1 MKLIKF
7 VHDELGF
14 SDKVQT
20 LVGIRKTAKQT
31 EVRNKIQQAIQE
43 KNDAMQ
49 AKLVA
54 KEKLSVK
61 KFGKPS
67 TVRSAKPK
75 IIQKTV
81 KKVIDEETQDQL
93 TYLELELK
101 DVAEF

>member
-14 SDKVQT
+14 SDKVQA
-20 LVGIRKTAKQT
+20 LVGMRRSAKQM
-31 EVRNKIQQAIQE
+31 EVRAKINKAIQE

-61 KFGKPS
+61 KFGKP
-67 TVRSAKPK
+67 TTTRSAKPK
-75 IIQKTV
+75 IK
-81 KKVIDEETQDQL
+81 
-93 TYLELELK
+93 
-101 DVAEF
+101 

>member
-1 MKLIKF
+1 M
-7 VHDELGF
+7 
-14 SDKVQT
+14 
-20 LVGIRKTAKQT
+20 
-31 EVRNKIQQAIQE
+31 EVRAKLAKADQD

-67 TVRSAKPK
+67 TTRSAKPK
-75 IIQKTV
+75 IKQKTV

-93 TYLELELK
+93 TYLQMELK
-101 DVAEF
+101 DVAEFQKEAEAN